1 MLTQRQAE
9 FVERSHCINCS
20 STRISEI
27 SRGRFT
33 DLPLADFLAA
43 DPWGE
48 SPVPYLQEAEWVLVR
63 CSDCQQMFHKRI
75 LNAEWNERRFTTWMS
90 ADAIK
95 EFEKQRGSASAS
107 NKFDRARGY
116 VEHILR
122 IEKFTRSIRG
132 DRPVRLLD
140 FGCGFGRF
148 VYTCERFGFEA
159 VGVDR
164 ATPRIEGAVVKIYNS
179 LNDLSGA
186 EPFHAI
192 TLFEVL
198 EHLDEPATILKQLAE
213 RLMSGGLLILETPD
227 CKGVTDLKTR
237 KDYEMIHPLEHIN
250 AFAHETLKSIAERH
264 GFRHIKRRGPAHVT
278 AERIQVLR
286 REAKHLLGRD
296 GISTQ
301 LYFHKT

>member
-1 MLTQRQAE
+1 MLTQQQAE
-9 FVERSHCINCS
+9 FIERRHCINCN
-20 STRISEI
+20 STRLAEI
-27 SRGRFT
+27 SHGRLA
-33 DLPLADFLAA
+33 DRPLADFLEA

-48 SPVPYLQEAEWVLVR
+48 SPVPYLQRAEWVLVR
-63 CSDCQQMFHKRI
+63 CSDCQQIFHKLI

-95 EFEKQRGSASAS
+95 EFENQRGIASAS
-107 NKFDRARGY
+107 KKFDRARSY

-122 IEKFTRSIRG
+122 IEKLTRSVRG
-132 DRPVRLLD
+132 DRPIRLLD
-140 FGCGFGRF
+140 FGCGFGHF
-148 VYTCERFGFEA
+148 LLTCERFGFDA

-164 ATPRIEGAVVKIYNS
+164 ATPRIEGAVVKVYPS
-179 LNDLSGA
+179 LIDLSGA

-198 EHLDEPATILKQLAE
+198 EHLDEPATMLRQLAE
-213 RLMSGGLLILETPD
+213 RLVSGGLLILETPD
-227 CKGVTDLKTR
+227 CEGVTGIKTR
-237 KDYEMIHPLEHIN
+237 EDYDKVHPLEHIN
-250 AFAHETLKSIAERH
+250 AFTHETLKSIAERH
-264 GFRHIKRRGPAHVT
+264 GFRHIKRGTTYVT
-278 AERIQVLR
+278 AERLRVLK